1 MNRILLCLRTFLY
14 GLAVSFSQLL
24 PAQDYQPALTE
35 HGQPDLS
42 GVWNFS
48 SSTPLERPERYG
60 EIEFLSDV
68 DSTVA
73 GARAASRSASPGPNP
88 SRVIGAYNAYWNDRT
103 ALQENERT
111 SLIVHPAN
119 GRIPPVRDGVHV
131 QLGGDITTDVDFGE
145 TRPVRYTH
153 GGIGRTG
160 PEDRGLSERCL
171 VFVSGPPLIT
181 GYYNNHIQIIQNAD
195 HVVLMVEMGWDARI
209 VSLQDKP
216 PIDASIEQ
224 WSGDARGYWDGTT
237 LVVETRNFSDKV
249 GSLSLRGIA
258 YGTAKDR
265 LLIERFT
272 PLSPGVLEYEFTID
286 DPTTF
291 TDKIVGIST
300 MTKVEDNIYEFS
312 CHSGNY
318 AMMGILRAGRVEEAD
333 AAARS
338 N

>member
-1 MNRILLCLRTFLY
+1 MNRSLVICSALLTA
-14 GLAVSFSQLL
+14 AVLL
-24 PAQDYQPALTE
+24 QSHSSYAQDYQPKLTE
-35 HGQPDLS
+35 HGHPDLS

-48 SSTPLERPERYG
+48 SSTPLERPEHYG
-60 EIEFLSDV
+60 EIEFLRDV
-68 DSTVA
+68 DAAISNARRSSSTGSA
-73 GARAASRSASPGPNP
+73 GPFP
-88 SRVIGAYNAYWNDRT
+88 SGVIGAYNGYWNDRT
-103 ALQENERT
+103 ALAENERT
-111 SLIVHPAN
+111 SLIVYPPN
-119 GRIPPVRDGVHV
+119 GRIPPVNDGVHV

-171 VFVSGPPLIT
+171 VFVSGPPLVT

-209 VSLQDKP
+209 VKLGGKP
-216 PIDASIEQ
+216 HIDSAIQQ
-224 WSGDARGYWDGTT
+224 WSGDSRGYWDGNT

-258 YGTAKDR
+258 YGTARDR

-272 PLSPGVLEYEFTID
+272 PLAPGVLEYEFTVD

-291 TDKIVGIST
+291 SDRIVAVSA
-300 MTKVEDNIYEFS
+300 MTKVEDKIYEFS

-333 AAARS
+333 AAE

>member
-1 MNRILLCLRTFLY
+1 MNRSLKIAKAFCSVAVVLLTHSIY
-14 GLAVSFSQLL
+14 
-24 PAQDYQPALTE
+24 AQDYQPALTE
-35 HGQPDLS
+35 HGHPDLS

-48 SSTPLERPERYG
+48 SATPLERPERYG
-60 EIEFLSDV
+60 DIEFLRDV
-68 DSTVA
+68 DAATNNS
-73 GARAASRSASPGPNP
+73 RASSQAASPGPFP
-88 SRVIGAYNAYWNDRT
+88 SRVIGAYNSYWNDRT
-103 ALQENERT
+103 ALAANERT
-111 SLIVHPAN
+111 SLIVYPPN
-119 GRIPPVRDGVHV
+119 GRIPPVNDGVHV

-145 TRPVRYTH
+145 SRPVRYTH

-171 VFVSGPPLIT
+171 VFVSGPPLMT
-181 GYYNNHIQIIQNAD
+181 GFYNNHIQIIQNAD
-195 HVVLMVEMGWDARI
+195 HVVLLVEMGWDARI
-209 VSLQDKP
+209 VSLEDRP
-216 PIDASIEQ
+216 HIDSSIEQ
-224 WSGDARGYWDGTT
+224 WSGDSRGYWEGST
-237 LVVETRNFSDKV
+237 LVVETRNFSDKI

-272 PLSPGVLEYEFTID
+272 PLSPGVMEYEFTID

-291 TDKIVGIST
+291 TDRIVGLSA
-300 MTKVEDNIYEFS
+300 MTKVEDKIYEFS

-333 AAARS
+333 AAA

>member
-1 MNRILLCLRTFLY
+1 MKRIPFI
-14 GLAVSFSQLL
+14 GLSIAAVVSVVL
-24 PAQDYQPALTE
+24 AQTALAQAYQPALNE
-35 HGQPDLS
+35 YGHPDLS

-48 SSTPLERPERYG
+48 SSTPLERPERFG
-60 EIEFLSDV
+60 EIEFLRDV
-68 DSTVA
+68 DTALANSRPTA
-73 GARAASRSASPGPNP
+73 SSAAPGSFP
-88 SRVIGAYNAYWNDRT
+88 SRVIGAYNGYWNDRT
-103 ALQENERT
+103 ALADNERT
-111 SLIVHPAN
+111 SLIVHPPN

-209 VSLQDKP
+209 VSLQGRP
-216 PIDASIEQ
+216 HIDRAIEQ
-224 WSGDARGYWDGTT
+224 WSGDSRGYWDGNA

-272 PLSPGVLEYEFTID
+272 PVAPGVLEYEFTLD

-291 TDKIVGIST
+291 TDRIVAVSS
-300 MTKVEDNIYEFS
+300 MTRVEDKIFEFS

-318 AMMGILRAGRVEEAD
+318 AMQGILRAGRVEEAD
-333 AAARS
+333 AARA

>member
-1 MNRILLCLRTFLY
+1 MIRILFL
-14 GLAVSFSQLL
+14 GLFILSPAIPSVL
-24 PAQDYQPALTE
+24 AQDYRGALNE

-68 DSTVA
+68 DNSVRNS
-73 GARAASRSASPGPNP
+73 RAASRSSAGPNP
-88 SRVIGAYNAYWNDRT
+88 SRVIGAYNGYWNDRT

-111 SLIVHPAN
+111 SLIIHPSN
-119 GRIPPVRDGVHV
+119 GRIPPVNAGVHV

-145 TRPVRYTH
+145 SRPVRYTH

-216 PIDASIEQ
+216 QLDSRIQQ
-224 WSGDARGYWDGTT
+224 WSGDSRGYWVDNT

-265 LLIERFT
+265 LLVERFT
-272 PLSPGVLEYEFTID
+272 PVAPGVLEYEFTVD

-291 TDKIVGIST
+291 SDKIVGVSR
-300 MTKVEDNIYEFS
+300 MTRVEDKIFEFA

-333 AAARS
+333 AARA

>member
-1 MNRILLCLRTFLY
+1 MDRSLKIAQALLSAAGVFLAH
-14 GLAVSFSQLL
+14 LAY
-24 PAQDYQPALTE
+24 AQDYQPNLTE
-35 HGQPDLS
+35 HGHPDLS

-48 SSTPLERPERYG
+48 SATPLERPERYG
-60 EIEFLSDV
+60 DIEFLRDV
-68 DSTVA
+68 DAAANSN
-73 GARAASRSASPGPNP
+73 RASSQTASPGPFP
-88 SRVIGAYNAYWNDRT
+88 SRVIGAYNSYWNDRT
-103 ALQENERT
+103 ALAANERT
-111 SLIVHPAN
+111 SLIVYPPN
-119 GRIPPVRDGVHV
+119 GRIPPVNDGVHV

-171 VFVSGPPLIT
+171 VFVSGPPLMT
-181 GYYNNHIQIIQNAD
+181 GFYNNHIQIIQNAD
-195 HVVLMVEMGWDARI
+195 HVVLLVEMGWDARI
-209 VSLQDKP
+209 VSLEDRP
-216 PIDASIEQ
+216 HIDSAIEQ
-224 WSGDARGYWDGTT
+224 WSGDSRGYWEGNT

-258 YGTAKDR
+258 YGTARDR

-272 PLSPGVLEYEFTID
+272 PLSPGVMEYEFTID

-291 TDKIVGIST
+291 TDRIVGLSA
-300 MTKVEDNIYEFS
+300 MTKVEDKIYEFS

-333 AAARS
+333 AAA